1 MKNQLKNYSIHF
13 IKEIIPVIAGIL
25 IALFIDNWNSQ
36 RKDKI
41 YINQVLTTIN
51 SELKDSKED
60 IRTII
65 PQHEALIDSLEFYEN
80 DSNISILE
88 VVKNAMG
95 INIPQVKSNA
105 WKSVSNA
112 KIDLIDYEKI
122 TSLSNIENEK
132 ELLNKKSDF
141 LMSFLYSNINE
152 KDKNVKQTLK
162 MIIMDILQTEK
173 TMLKRIE
180 HFENLK

>member
-1 MKNQLKNYSIHF
+1 M
-13 IKEIIPVIAGIL
+13 
-25 IALFIDNWNSQ
+25 
-36 RKDKI
+36 
-41 YINQVLTTIN
+41 
-51 SELKDSKED
+51 
-60 IRTII
+60 
-65 PQHEALIDSLEFYEN
+65 EFYEN

-95 INIPQVKSNA
+95 INIPQIKSNA

-141 LMSFLYSNINE
+141 LMSFLYSNIYE